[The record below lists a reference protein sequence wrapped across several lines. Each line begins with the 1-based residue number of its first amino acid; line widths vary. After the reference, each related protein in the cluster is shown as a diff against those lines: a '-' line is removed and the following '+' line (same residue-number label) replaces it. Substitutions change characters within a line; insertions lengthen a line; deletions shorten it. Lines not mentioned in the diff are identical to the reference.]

1 MVYSAFVDLVWMITW
16 IPFWRDSEI
25 FPDGYWENKMHNF
38 VSLLAL
44 VAWVLKV
51 FTKICIFKF
60 KQIDSYN
67 YHGIYT

>member
-51 FTKICIFKF
+51 FL
-60 KQIDSYN
+60 
-67 YHGIYT
+67 